1 LNQTANRSTR
11 ELNSWMP
18 VDAATASL
26 AAGAAAHG
34 SAALPRAIKGAIAG
48 LDGPAGLVLVFPSGR
63 DAIPPG
69 GGWAVPEGASVVG
82 ITGNG
87 AIAAT
92 GSVEDGCAAIAFE
105 RSLAH
110 GVGISRGAGGA
121 QREAGRAA
129 AAEALFTLE
138 GEPDVLLLF
147 LDPRSGDQS
156 EAIAGAYEV
165 VGASLPIAGGAA
177 GGPGP
182 AQIIGHRAVRDSV
195 IAIALDSPG
204 PLGIGTAHG
213 CRAEAVPSTVTRSE
227 GRLLVDLDGR
237 PAATVYQEKLGYG
250 EIELPDEAFERV
262 AITHPVAQPELHGEA
277 RIRHVLRREGDA
289 LLCATHIPVDAAVE
303 FMHEEPD
310 DIIAASG
317 TAVREAL
324 TPLGTRPA
332 RAALLFDCAG
342 RKRAVAALLDEEVF
356 GLTDA
361 FPAPRPALAGLYTH
375 GEIARVRR
383 GAKGDLNHAI
393 VVVAL
398 S

>member
-1 LNQTANRSTR
+1 MRVV
-11 ELNSWMP
+11 NSWMP

-34 SAALPRAIKGAIAG
+34 SESLPRAAQGAIAG

-63 DAIPPG
+63 DAIPPR

-105 RSLAH
+105 RSIAH
-110 GVGISRGAGGA
+110 GVGISRGAAGA

-129 AAEALFTLE
+129 ATEALFTLE
-138 GEPDVLLLF
+138 GEPDVLLLL

-156 EAIAGAYEV
+156 EAIAGAYEI

-177 GGPGP
+177 GGAVP
-182 AQIIGHRAVRDSV
+182 AQIVRDRAIRDSV
-195 IAIALDSPG
+195 IAVALDSPG
-204 PLGIGTAHG
+204 PVGIGTAHG

-227 GRLLVDLDGR
+227 GRRLVELDGR

-250 EIELPDEAFERV
+250 EITLPDEAFERI
-262 AITHPVAQPELHGEA
+262 AITHPLAQPELHGEA

-289 LLCATHIPVDAAVE
+289 LLCATHIPVNAAVE

-310 DIIAASG
+310 DIIAASDA
-317 TAVREAL
+317 AVREAL
-324 TPLGTRPA
+324 TPLGRRPA

-342 RKRAVAALLDEEVF
+342 RKRAVAALLDEEVY

-375 GEIARVRR
+375 GEIARVR